1 MLPEALNLIQVG
13 ELSRLP
19 QLHLAVHHL
28 PKPWFLYAK
37 HKIIIPRPEVT
48 MIFLDGTAQESEP
61 LTVGGLTMC
70 LLAPWHHQPASR
82 HEQASGT
89 AVCLHSTV
97 RSYNCMGECFYYFS
111 FL

>member
-1 MLPEALNLIQVG
+1 MLPEALNLTQVG
-13 ELSRLP
+13 ELSKLS

-37 HKIIIPRPEVT
+37 HKVIIPWPEVT

-61 LTVGGLTMC
+61 LTVGGLNMC
-70 LLAPWHHQPASR
+70 LLAPWHHQPAS
-82 HEQASGT
+82 HHGQALGT
-89 AVCLHSTV
+89 VVCLHSTV
-97 RSYNCMGECFYYFS
+97 QSYNCMGECFYSFS